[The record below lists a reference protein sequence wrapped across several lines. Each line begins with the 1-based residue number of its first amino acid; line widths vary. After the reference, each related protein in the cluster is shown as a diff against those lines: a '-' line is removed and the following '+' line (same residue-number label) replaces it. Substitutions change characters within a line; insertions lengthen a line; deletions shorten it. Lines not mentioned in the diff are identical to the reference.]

1 MYSCICCNCF
11 IFPFS
16 FVIVIVFLVH
26 CFTNQGCIK
35 EEIEMFFFTVCE
47 LLQKSNEIETD

>member
-26 CFTNQGCIK
+26 CFTNQGCIR
-35 EEIEMFFFTVCE
+35 EEIKMFFFTVCE